1 MRFGQVTVGHPAP
14 PEKHIKIKNDGP
26 VDARISWRLVR
37 EGLENA
43 ERQFVECKLMAT
55 EDGVETS
62 LKWKEPEVYESPFL
76 IKPRSKVVKAHS
88 EATFTMVLP
97 PASAPLPGRI
107 ASVAVADAEWVSK
120 APRCHLMMMCRAR
133 RRSSRRWEPCTS
145 SSP

>member
-1 MRFGQVTVGHPAP
+1 MQGSLLLRFGQVTVGHPAP

-55 EDGVETS
+55 EDGVESTS
-62 LKWKEPEVYESPFL
+62 IEWKEPEVYESPFL
-76 IKPRSKVVKAHS
+76 IKPRSKVVKAHA

-97 PASAPLPGRI
+97 PASWFTGRI

-120 APRCHLMMMCRAR
+120 LQ
-133 RRSSRRWEPCTS
+133 SF
-145 SSP
+145 